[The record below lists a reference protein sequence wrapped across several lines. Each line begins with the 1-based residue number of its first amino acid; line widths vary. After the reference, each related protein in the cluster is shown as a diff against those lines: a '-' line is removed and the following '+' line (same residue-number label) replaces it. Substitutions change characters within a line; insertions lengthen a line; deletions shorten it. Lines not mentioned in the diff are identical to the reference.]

1 MYDPKQFLG
10 KRVYNDSELELLR
23 TTVTCKTLTESERY
37 TIMEQAVA
45 PCPEITMIIK
55 GQKVRELLDMG
66 SQVTLMN
73 ESYFLQNIQQLLPT
87 GDKDHL
93 NAHKLFNLKGV
104 EDGCVPLTKYFSV
117 DIQVGGR
124 LVHDIGILVKKDNIP
139 LTDSKGRSTR
149 TPAILGC
156 NLICKGLEEF
166 IRDHGETGLELFECP
181 VGVDPLYFSTL
192 CVYFYAERQKAIDQ
206 AKEMV
211 KRDVSV
217 NSTGVGD
224 GQQGNRPSAS
234 TNESTQPNQ
243 TNQPKQPKPNTSGS
257 SKKNPKSKSQ
267 YLGGYAGKVMVGSR
281 HQPICIPARSCK
293 FLVGTAKGVPHK
305 GNFMMEGTQD
315 GNLPSGVAVNNTY
328 VQPTKSGRITV
339 CLQNTN
345 DHNVWIRQPLYAGDL
360 WDIDKEDWEYE
371 PVLVKDAETN
381 NITVKFQQVPPEHI
395 CEEIFSQ
402 AAEMFG
408 PDKTDKDKETETKEK
423 EKESDPQPT
432 SEDSA
437 NQEQPKFGPR
447 PDTSSADFDFKS
459 ELDRL
464 PFTINIGEAP
474 LSREQQSHF
483 IDLIYDYKEVFSLYD
498 GDLGFCDALK
508 HSIPTTTDK
517 PVYLPH
523 RQIPVQLQQEV
534 RKCLESWLKQGI
546 IRPSKSP
553 YASQV
558 VIVRKKSGEIR
569 LCVDFRKL
577 NAISIRDSFPLPRI
591 EEALQAVQAAV
602 WFTSFD
608 LAQGYLQMA
617 MEEADI
623 PKTAFRAGSSGL
635 FEFTRM
641 PFGLTNAGASFCRL
655 MEMVIGDQQ
664 FVTLLFYLDDICIF
678 ANSADQMLD
687 RIELVFSRLKQYQL
701 KIKPKKSFFF
711 QTEVSFLGHVLS
723 AKGIS
728 PNPEKVDKVR
738 DWPIPKTSK
747 EVHSFIG
754 LASYYCRFIPNF
766 AKWSK
771 PLNALIVPPAHQAKV
786 RCGEM
791 KKSELTEFVWSKEC
805 QEGFDAL
812 KHALTTAPVLA
823 YPDYT
828 QPFIL
833 ETDASLKGLG
843 AVLSQKG
850 KDGEVRVICKSISS
864 TIRKIHARL

>member
-23 TTVTCKTLTESERY
+23 TTVTCKTLTESERF

-55 GQKVRELLDMG
+55 GQKVRALLDMG

-117 DIQVGGR
+117 DIQVRGR

-149 TPAILGC
+149 TPTILGC
-156 NLICKGLEEF
+156 NLIRKGLEEF

-192 CVYFYAERQKAIDQ
+192 CVYFYAERQKVIDQ

-211 KRDVSV
+211 KRDVSI
-217 NSTGVGD
+217 NSMGVGD
-224 GQQGNRPSAS
+224 SQQGNRPSAS

-328 VQPTKSGRITV
+328 IQPTKSGRITV

-360 WDIDKEDWEYE
+360 WDVDKEDWEYE

-395 CEEIFSQ
+395 REEIFSQ

-447 PDTSSADFDFKS
+447 PDTSSTDFDFKS

-464 PFTINIGEAP
+464 PFTINISEAP
-474 LSREQQSHF
+474 LSREQQSCF
-483 IDLIYDYKEVFSLYD
+483 IDLIYDNKEVFSLYD

-569 LCVDFRKL
+569 L
-577 NAISIRDSFPLPRI
+577 
-591 EEALQAVQAAV
+591 
-602 WFTSFD
+602 
-608 LAQGYLQMA
+608 
-617 MEEADI
+617 
-623 PKTAFRAGSSGL
+623 
-635 FEFTRM
+635 
-641 PFGLTNAGASFCRL
+641 
-655 MEMVIGDQQ
+655 
-664 FVTLLFYLDDICIF
+664 
-678 ANSADQMLD
+678 
-687 RIELVFSRLKQYQL
+687 
-701 KIKPKKSFFF
+701 
-711 QTEVSFLGHVLS
+711 
-723 AKGIS
+723 
-728 PNPEKVDKVR
+728 
-738 DWPIPKTSK
+738 
-747 EVHSFIG
+747 
-754 LASYYCRFIPNF
+754 
-766 AKWSK
+766 
-771 PLNALIVPPAHQAKV
+771 
-786 RCGEM
+786 
-791 KKSELTEFVWSKEC
+791 
-805 QEGFDAL
+805 
-812 KHALTTAPVLA
+812 
-823 YPDYT
+823 
-828 QPFIL
+828 
-833 ETDASLKGLG
+833 
-843 AVLSQKG
+843 
-850 KDGEVRVICKSISS
+850 
-864 TIRKIHARL
+864 